1 MRRPP
6 EGRRPWGFLLSL
18 LLCGLAVACA
28 RRAPGVSDRIRG
40 SALRHLPRESVG
52 LAVVEMKALRER
64 EAAERWLDDLAAD
77 LDATPS
83 FKMIRQ
89 ALGPEVIRKVDRVA
103 LALVPQEG
111 GGTGYA
117 VLAEGTFEEARMR
130 QLTGGQEILT
140 LLEVAGQ
147 PDVSL
152 TVLPGGTPVFGP
164 RGVLRQVR
172 GTGSGKDA
180 GLGASSLMGVLGKVQ
195 PAAQIWG
202 AIDYAP
208 LVELARR
215 GMSSGG
221 REAPLSAPGAGH
233 LKALAFQG
241 VIDKTIAFVL
251 FGQAE
256 AEPGAKQLADAARGL
271 VALARMSAS
280 QQGTGPWLEFL
291 DGIRIDQS
299 GPDVEVHGTL
309 TSAIAQALAGQLPGL
324 AEGVSGRGGAAPK
337 EDRPALPPTGG
348 APPAAGREPA
358 GGSRPPG

>member
-6 EGRRPWGFLLSL
+6 GQRRPWGILTALLVG
-18 LLCGLAVACA
+18 GLASACA
-28 RRAPGVSDRIRG
+28 RGAPGVSDRIRT
-40 SALRHLPRESVG
+40 SALRHLPKESVG
-52 LAVVEMKALRER
+52 IAVVEMKALRER
-64 EAAERWLDDLAAD
+64 EAAERWLEDLAAD

-89 ALGPEVIRKVDRVA
+89 ALGPDVVRKVDRVA
-103 LALVPQEG
+103 LSLVPLEG

-117 VLAEGTFEEARMR
+117 VLAEGTFDEPKMR
-130 QLTGGQEILT
+130 QLTGGQEVLT
-140 LLEVAGQ
+140 LVEVAGE

-164 RGVLRQVR
+164 RAVLQRVR
-172 GTGSGKDA
+172 GTGSREDA
-180 GLGASSLMGVLGKVQ
+180 GLGASSLIGVLGKVQ
-195 PAAQIWG
+195 PAAQVWG

-215 GMSSGG
+215 GMSSTGH
-221 REAPLSAPGAGH
+221 EASLQASGAGH

-241 VIDKTIAFVL
+241 VIDKSIAFDL

-299 GPDVEVHGTL
+299 GREVEVHGTL

-324 AEGVSGRGGAAPK
+324 TEGMSGAGGAT
-337 EDRPALPPTGG
+337 PTGDHPDLTPEKRPG
-348 APPAAGREPA
+348 PARQ
-358 GGSRPPG
+358 PG

>member
-6 EGRRPWGFLLSL
+6 EQRRTWGILLAL
-18 LLCGLAVACA
+18 LLGGLASACA
-28 RRAPGVSDRIRG
+28 RGAPGMSDRIQA
-40 SALRHLPRESVG
+40 SALRHLPKESVG
-52 LAVVEMKALRER
+52 IAVVEMKALRER
-64 EAAERWLDDLAAD
+64 EAAERWLEDLAAD
-77 LDATPS
+77 LDAAPS

-89 ALGPEVIRKVDRVA
+89 ALGPDVLQKVDRVA
-103 LALVPQEG
+103 LALVPQES

-117 VLAEGTFEEARMR
+117 VLAEGTFEEPRMR
-130 QLTGGQEILT
+130 QLTGGQEVLT
-140 LLEVAGQ
+140 LVEVAGQ

-152 TVLPGGTPVFGP
+152 TVLPGGTPVFGS
-164 RGVLRQVR
+164 RSVLQRVR
-172 GTGSGKDA
+172 GTGSRKDA
-180 GLGASSLMGVLGKVQ
+180 GLGASSLIGVLGKVQ

-221 REAPLSAPGAGH
+221 HEAALSASGAGH

-241 VIDKTIAFVL
+241 VIDKSIAFDL

-299 GPDVEVHGTL
+299 GREVEVHGTL

-324 AEGVSGRGGAAPK
+324 AEGVSGAGGAAPK
-337 EDRPALPPTGG
+337 GDRPDLPQAGG
-348 APPAAGREPA
+348 QPPAAGTGAPGA
-358 GGSRPPG
+358 SRPPG

>member
-1 MRRPP
+1 MRRRP
-6 EGRRPWGFLLSL
+6 GRRRTGSFLPAL
-18 LLCGLAVACA
+18 LLCGLAAACA
-28 RRAPGVSDRIRG
+28 RGAPGASDRIRS

-64 EAAERWLDDLAAD
+64 EAAERWLDDLTAD

-83 FKMIRQ
+83 FRMIRQ
-89 ALGPEVIRKVDRVA
+89 ALGPEVIRQVDRVA

-117 VLAEGTFEEARMR
+117 VLAEGTFEEPRMR
-130 QLTGGQEILT
+130 QLTGGQEVLT
-140 LLEVAGQ
+140 LVEVAGQ

-152 TVLPGGTPVFGP
+152 TVLPGGVPVFGP
-164 RGVLRQVR
+164 RGVLQRVR
-172 GTGSGKDA
+172 GAGSGKDA
-180 GLGASSLMGVLGKVQ
+180 GLGASSLIGVLGKIQ

-208 LVELARR
+208 LVDLARR
-215 GMSSGG
+215 GMGG
-221 REAPLSAPGAGH
+221 REAALSASGAGH
-233 LKALAFQG
+233 LKTLAFQG
-241 VIDKTIAFVL
+241 VIDKTIAFDL

-299 GPDVEVHGTL
+299 GREVEVHGTL
-309 TSAIAQALAGQLPGL
+309 TSAIAQALAGRLPGL
-324 AEGVSGRGGAAPK
+324 AEGASGPGGAATK
-337 EDRPALPPTGG
+337 EDRPALPPVGG
-348 APPAAGREPA
+348 KPSAAGREPA